1 MLESVRKFLSGKT
14 VIVVAILLAIPFIFL
29 GSTSLGTTFSSYGT
43 VNGETVTQLD
53 INLATSQVS
62 QRLQSIYGEEFSLE
76 DLEEEVSVNLIK
88 NEVINQKTL
97 LSQAKKMG
105 LSTSEKTAKQEIINL
120 SMFQGDQG
128 FDQALFESTIRA
140 NGFSP
145 EEYIRLVQ
153 ESMSLDRLVSAMGVA
168 AFPIEQ
174 DMLSMAA
181 MLETSRD
188 INFIKIDKG
197 ALADSQKAS
206 LTEGQAFYDA
216 NPFLFLSQEK
226 RDFSYI
232 VLTLDAYKQQVNVPA
247 GYIEQAYADYLD
259 DLTGQLQNR
268 ISHLMIEKSNYDNT
282 TEAKNRIEQIRA
294 DIQTGAVTFEDAVI
308 ASSDDLASKDSLGDL
323 GLSAG
328 DAFPEEFE
336 IAIGRMSL
344 NDLSDVIELED
355 SFHVLKLTETLKP
368 EIKNLEDMSKQLRED
383 LVEAEALALMQEDF
397 LELESLVLAGVTLGE
412 LADTVE
418 SPIAVTGLQD
428 SESIALDNFNNYSST
443 DLFNPKVLPNKIEIF
458 EGDDSYAFVM
468 LTQKLEPAVQPFV
481 DVAEMAIQEVRAQKA
496 NEIIASVASDAEA
509 MLAGAIAL
517 PELTGVSKET
527 FKNVKRFSSLLP
539 SEVISKTFESSVG
552 SLVSSSA
559 FNGDTYWAQSSN
571 EVVPSAEDLG
581 DSVEQYQGFYSE
593 VLGQQFSGFIDQAF
607 KKNQKVRL
615 KNFTSN

>member
-1 MLESVRKFLSGKT
+1 MLESVRNFLSGKT

-43 VNGETVTQLD
+43 VNGETVTQID

-62 QRLQSIYGEEFSLE
+62 QRLQSIYGEDFSLE

-105 LSTSEKTAKQEIINL
+105 LSTSEKKAKQEIINL
-120 SMFQGDQG
+120 PMFQGDLG

-153 ESMSLDRLVSAMGVA
+153 ESMSLDRLVTAMGVA

-174 DMLSMAA
+174 DMLSMASL
-181 MLETSRD
+181 LETSRD
-188 INFIKIDKG
+188 INFIKIDKA
-197 ALADSQKAS
+197 ALTDSQAGS
-206 LTEGQAFYDA
+206 LTEGQVFYDA

-232 VLTLDAYKQQVNVPA
+232 VLTFDAYKQQVNIPE
-247 GYIEQAYADYLD
+247 GYIDQAYADYLD
-259 DLTGQLQNR
+259 NLTGQQQNR
-268 ISHLMIEKSNYDNT
+268 ISHLMIDKSNYDNA
-282 TEAKNRIEQIRA
+282 TEAKNSIEQILT
-294 DIQTGAVTFEDAVI
+294 DMQIGSMTFEEAVV

-323 GLSAG
+323 GLSSG

-336 IAIGRMSL
+336 VAITSMSL

-355 SFHVLKLTETLKP
+355 SFHVLKLTERLKP
-368 EIKNLEDMSKQLRED
+368 EIKNLEDMSKQLLEE

-418 SPIAVTGLQD
+418 SSIAVTGLQD
-428 SESIALDNFNNYSST
+428 SETIALANFNNYSST
-443 DLFNPKVLPNKIEIF
+443 DLFNTRVLPNKIEIF

-481 DVAEMAIQEVRAQKA
+481 DVAEIAIQEVRSEKA
-496 NEIIASVASDAEA
+496 NEIIVNFSPDVEA
-509 MLAGAIAL
+509 ILTGSKAM
-517 PELTGVSKET
+517 PELAGVSKET

-552 SLVSSSA
+552 SLVSSTA
-559 FNGDTYWAQSSN
+559 FNGDSYWAQSSN
-571 EVVPSAEDLG
+571 EAAPSPEDIG
-581 DSVEQYQGFYSE
+581 DSIEQYQGFYSE
-593 VLGQQFSGFIDQAF
+593 VLGRQFSGFIDQAF

-615 KNFTSN
+615 ENFASN

>member
-1 MLESVRKFLSGKT
+1 MLESVRNFLSGKT

-43 VNGETVTQLD
+43 VNGETVTQID

-62 QRLQSIYGEEFSLE
+62 QRLQSIYGEDFSLE

-105 LSTSEKTAKQEIINL
+105 LSTSEKKAKQEIINL
-120 SMFQGDQG
+120 PMFQGDLG

-153 ESMSLDRLVSAMGVA
+153 ESMSLDRLVTAMGVA

-174 DMLSMAA
+174 DMLSMASL
-181 MLETSRD
+181 LETSRD
-188 INFIKIDKG
+188 INFIKIDKA
-197 ALADSQKAS
+197 ALTDSQAAS
-206 LTEGQAFYDA
+206 LTEGQVFYDA

-232 VLTLDAYKQQVNVPA
+232 VLTFDAYKQQVNVPE
-247 GYIEQAYADYLD
+247 GYIDQAYADYLD
-259 DLTGQLQNR
+259 NLTGQQQNR
-268 ISHLMIEKSNYDNT
+268 ISHLMIDKSNYDNA
-282 TEAKNRIEQIRA
+282 TEAKNSIEQILT
-294 DIQTGAVTFEDAVI
+294 DMQIGSMTFEEAVV

-323 GLSAG
+323 GLSSG

-336 IAIGRMSL
+336 VAITSMSL

-355 SFHVLKLTETLKP
+355 SFHVLKLTERLKP
-368 EIKNLEDMSKQLRED
+368 EIKNLEDMSKQLLEE

-418 SPIAVTGLQD
+418 SSIAVTGLQD
-428 SESIALDNFNNYSST
+428 SETIALANFNNYSST
-443 DLFNPKVLPNKIEIF
+443 DLFNTRVLPNKIEIF

-481 DVAEMAIQEVRAQKA
+481 DVAEIAIQEVRSEKA
-496 NEIIASVASDAEA
+496 NEIIVNFAPDVEA
-509 MLAGAIAL
+509 ILTGSKAM
-517 PELTGVSKET
+517 PELAGVSKET

-552 SLVSSSA
+552 SLVSSTA
-559 FNGDTYWAQSSN
+559 FNGDSYWAQSSN
-571 EVVPSAEDLG
+571 EAAPSPEDIG
-581 DSVEQYQGFYSE
+581 DSIEQYQGFYSE
-593 VLGQQFSGFIDQAF
+593 VLGRQFSGFIDQAF

-615 KNFTSN
+615 ENFASN

>member
-1 MLESVRKFLSGKT
+1 MLESVRNFLSGKT

-43 VNGETVTQLD
+43 VNGETVTQID

-62 QRLQSIYGEEFSLE
+62 QRLQSIYGEDFSLE

-105 LSTSEKTAKQEIINL
+105 LSTSEKKAKQEIINL
-120 SMFQGDQG
+120 PMFQGDLG

-153 ESMSLDRLVSAMGVA
+153 ESMSLDRLVTAMGVA

-174 DMLSMAA
+174 DMLSMASL
-181 MLETSRD
+181 LETSRD
-188 INFIKIDKG
+188 INFIKIDKA
-197 ALADSQKAS
+197 ALTDSQAGS
-206 LTEGQAFYDA
+206 LTEGQVFYDA

-232 VLTLDAYKQQVNVPA
+232 VLTFDAYKQQVNIPE
-247 GYIEQAYADYLD
+247 GYIDQAYADYLD
-259 DLTGQLQNR
+259 NLTGQQQNR
-268 ISHLMIEKSNYDNT
+268 ISHLMIDKSNYDNA
-282 TEAKNRIEQIRA
+282 TEAKNSIEQILT
-294 DIQTGAVTFEDAVI
+294 DMQIGSMTFEEAVV

-323 GLSAG
+323 GLSSG

-336 IAIGRMSL
+336 VAITSMSL

-355 SFHVLKLTETLKP
+355 SFHVLKLTERLKP
-368 EIKNLEDMSKQLRED
+368 EIKNLEDMSKQLLEE

-418 SPIAVTGLQD
+418 SSIAVTGLQD
-428 SESIALDNFNNYSST
+428 SETIALANFNNYSST
-443 DLFNPKVLPNKIEIF
+443 DLFNTRVLPNKIEIF

-481 DVAEMAIQEVRAQKA
+481 DVAEIAIQEVRSEKA
-496 NEIIASVASDAEA
+496 NEIIVSFAPDVEA
-509 MLAGAIAL
+509 ILTGSKAM
-517 PELTGVSKET
+517 PELAGVSKET

-552 SLVSSSA
+552 SLVSSTA
-559 FNGDTYWAQSSN
+559 FNGDSYWAQSSN
-571 EVVPSAEDLG
+571 EVAPSPEDIG
-581 DSVEQYQGFYSE
+581 DSIEQYQGFYSE
-593 VLGQQFSGFIDQAF
+593 VLGRQFSGFIDQAF

-615 KNFTSN
+615 ENFASN

>member
-1 MLESVRKFLSGKT
+1 MLESVRNFLSGKT

-43 VNGETVTQLD
+43 VNGETVTQID

-62 QRLQSIYGEEFSLE
+62 QRLQSIYGEDFSLE

-105 LSTSEKTAKQEIINL
+105 LSTSEKKAKQEIINL
-120 SMFQGDQG
+120 PMFQGDLG

-153 ESMSLDRLVSAMGVA
+153 ESMSLDRLVTAMGVA

-174 DMLSMAA
+174 DMLSMASL
-181 MLETSRD
+181 LETSRD
-188 INFIKIDKG
+188 INFIKIDKA
-197 ALADSQKAS
+197 ALTDSQAGS
-206 LTEGQAFYDA
+206 LTEGQVFYDA

-232 VLTLDAYKQQVNVPA
+232 VLTFDAYKQQVNIPE
-247 GYIEQAYADYLD
+247 GYIDQAYADYLD
-259 DLTGQLQNR
+259 NLTGQQQNR
-268 ISHLMIEKSNYDNT
+268 ISHLMIDKSNYDNA
-282 TEAKNRIEQIRA
+282 TEAKNSIEQILT
-294 DIQTGAVTFEDAVI
+294 DMQIGSMTFEEAVV

-323 GLSAG
+323 GLSSG

-336 IAIGRMSL
+336 VAITSMSL

-355 SFHVLKLTETLKP
+355 SFHVLKLTERLKP
-368 EIKNLEDMSKQLRED
+368 EIKNLEDMSKQLLEE

-418 SPIAVTGLQD
+418 SSIAVTGLQD
-428 SESIALDNFNNYSST
+428 SETIALANFNNYSST
-443 DLFNPKVLPNKIEIF
+443 DLFNTRVLPNKIEIF

-481 DVAEMAIQEVRAQKA
+481 DVAEIAIQEVRSEKA
-496 NEIIASVASDAEA
+496 NEIIVNFSPDVEA
-509 MLAGAIAL
+509 ILTGSKAM
-517 PELTGVSKET
+517 PELAGVSKET

-552 SLVSSSA
+552 SLVSSTA
-559 FNGDTYWAQSSN
+559 FNGDSYWAQSSN
-571 EVVPSAEDLG
+571 EVAPSPEDIG
-581 DSVEQYQGFYSE
+581 DSIEQYQGFYSE
-593 VLGQQFSGFIDQAF
+593 VLGRQFSGFIDQAF

-615 KNFTSN
+615 ENFASN

>member
-1 MLESVRKFLSGKT
+1 MLESVRNFLSGKT

-43 VNGETVTQLD
+43 VNGETVTQID

-105 LSTSEKTAKQEIINL
+105 LSTSEKKAKQEIINL
-120 SMFQGDQG
+120 PMFQGDLG

-153 ESMSLDRLVSAMGVA
+153 ESMSLDRLVTAMGVA

-174 DMLSMAA
+174 DMLSMASL
-181 MLETSRD
+181 LETSRD
-188 INFIKIDKG
+188 INFIKIDKA
-197 ALADSQKAS
+197 ALTDSQAGS
-206 LTEGQAFYDA
+206 LTEGQVFYDA

-232 VLTLDAYKQQVNVPA
+232 VLTFDAYKQQVNIPE
-247 GYIEQAYADYLD
+247 GYIDQAYADYLD
-259 DLTGQLQNR
+259 NLTGQQQNR
-268 ISHLMIEKSNYDNT
+268 ISHLMIDKSNYDNA
-282 TEAKNRIEQIRA
+282 TEAKNSIEQILT
-294 DIQTGAVTFEDAVI
+294 DMQIGSMTFEEAVV

-323 GLSAG
+323 GLSSG

-336 IAIGRMSL
+336 VAITSMSL

-355 SFHVLKLTETLKP
+355 SFHVLKLTERLKP
-368 EIKNLEDMSKQLRED
+368 EIKNLEDMSKQLLEE

-418 SPIAVTGLQD
+418 SSIAVTGLQD
-428 SESIALDNFNNYSST
+428 SETIALENFNNYSST
-443 DLFNPKVLPNKIEIF
+443 DLFHTRVLPNKIEIF

-481 DVAEMAIQEVRAQKA
+481 DVAEIAIQEVRSEKA
-496 NEIIASVASDAEA
+496 NEIIVNFAPDVEA
-509 MLAGAIAL
+509 ILTGSKAM
-517 PELTGVSKET
+517 PELVGVSKET
-527 FKNVKRFSSLLP
+527 FKNVKRCSSLLP

-552 SLVSSSA
+552 SLVSSTA
-559 FNGDTYWAQSSN
+559 FNGDSYWAQSSN
-571 EVVPSAEDLG
+571 EAAPSPEDIG
-581 DSVEQYQGFYSE
+581 DSIEQYQGFYSE
-593 VLGQQFSGFIDQAF
+593 VLGQQFSGFIGQAF

-615 KNFTSN
+615 ENFTSN

>member
-1 MLESVRKFLSGKT
+1 
-14 VIVVAILLAIPFIFL
+14 
-29 GSTSLGTTFSSYGT
+29 
-43 VNGETVTQLD
+43 VTQID

-62 QRLQSIYGEEFSLE
+62 QRLQSIYGEDFSLE

-105 LSTSEKTAKQEIINL
+105 LSTSEKKAKQEIINL
-120 SMFQGDQG
+120 PMFQGDLG

-153 ESMSLDRLVSAMGVA
+153 ESMSLDRLVTAMGVA

-174 DMLSMAA
+174 DMLSMAS

-188 INFIKIDKG
+188 INFIKIDKA
-197 ALADSQKAS
+197 ALTDSQAGS
-206 LTEGQAFYDA
+206 LTEGQVFYDA

-232 VLTLDAYKQQVNVPA
+232 VLTFDAYKQQVNVPE
-247 GYIEQAYADYLD
+247 GYIDQAYADYLD
-259 DLTGQLQNR
+259 NLTGQLQNR
-268 ISHLMIEKSNYDNT
+268 ISHLMIDKSNYDNA
-282 TEAKNRIEQIRA
+282 TEAKNSIEQILT
-294 DIQTGAVTFEDAVI
+294 DMQTGSMTFEEAVV

-323 GLSAG
+323 GLSSG

-336 IAIGRMSL
+336 VAITSMSL

-368 EIKNLEDMSKQLRED
+368 EIKNLGDMSKQLLEE

-418 SPIAVTGLQD
+418 SSIAVTGLQD
-428 SESIALDNFNNYSST
+428 SETIALENFNNYSST
-443 DLFNPKVLPNKIEIF
+443 DLFNTRVLPNKIEIF

-481 DVAEMAIQEVRAQKA
+481 DVAEIAIQEVRSEKA
-496 NEIIASVASDAEA
+496 NEIIVSFAPDVEA
-509 MLAGAIAL
+509 ILTGSKAM
-517 PELTGVSKET
+517 PELVGVSKET

-552 SLVSSSA
+552 SLVSSTA
-559 FNGDTYWAQSSN
+559 FNGDSYWAQSSN
-571 EVVPSAEDLG
+571 EAAPSPEDIG
-581 DSVEQYQGFYSE
+581 DSIEQYQGFYSE

-615 KNFTSN
+615 ENFTSN

>member
-1 MLESVRKFLSGKT
+1 
-14 VIVVAILLAIPFIFL
+14 
-29 GSTSLGTTFSSYGT
+29 
-43 VNGETVTQLD
+43 
-53 INLATSQVS
+53 
-62 QRLQSIYGEEFSLE
+62 
-76 DLEEEVSVNLIK
+76 
-88 NEVINQKTL
+88 
-97 LSQAKKMG
+97 
-105 LSTSEKTAKQEIINL
+105 
-120 SMFQGDQG
+120 
-128 FDQALFESTIRA
+128 
-140 NGFSP
+140 
-145 EEYIRLVQ
+145 
-153 ESMSLDRLVSAMGVA
+153 MSLDRLVSAMGVA

-197 ALADSQKAS
+197 ALTDSQKAS

-247 GYIEQAYADYLD
+247 DYIEQAYADYLD

-323 GLSAG
+323 GLSSG

-336 IAIGRMSL
+336 IAIGSMSL

-368 EIKNLEDMSKQLRED
+368 EIKNLEDMSKQLLED

-412 LADTVE
+412 LADSVE
-418 SPIAVTGLQD
+418 SSIAVTGLQD

-443 DLFNPKVLPNKIEIF
+443 DLFNTRVLPNKIEIF

-496 NEIIASVASDAEA
+496 NEIIASFASDAEA

-517 PELTGVSKET
+517 PELKGVSKET

-539 SEVISKTFESSVG
+539 SEVISKTFESSAG
-552 SLVSSSA
+552 SLISSSA

-581 DSVEQYQGFYSE
+581 DSIEQYQGFYSE

-615 KNFTSN
+615 ENFASN